1 MAGFDFNAI
10 KASIVGLFVK
20 EIPIGIDITN
30 DTIVMVE
37 IKKIKDILQLE
48 KLAIGA
54 TPPDTF
60 RDGEVVNAEALAD
73 AVAELWATNGFKAK
87 KAITAVSGQSAITRP
102 VRFPVMPD
110 EELKEVITF
119 EAERHIPF
127 SLDEVYIDFQK
138 LGEVQEE
145 GQTRLDVLLVA
156 AQKQLVNSYVSM
168 AKLANLE
175 IVVVDIASFAVARA
189 LQGAEHGLADDDQAI
204 ASILIRS
211 DTTDINVLKNGIPR
225 FSRSVPLGTNSLVDV
240 IANSLYMTPKEA
252 GTLLDEMVLSIPGHE
267 EQIPQRIEDAA
278 EIIKPVLHE
287 LYDEIQRSVNFFQA
301 QGTDTVARVVLS
313 GRGAKIRNLDKFL
326 NSRLGI
332 DVEIGDPLSRLK
344 FDEAQFPPD
353 FLRVNAPL
361 LTTGIGLALR
371 GVEGD

>member
-1 MAGFDFNAI
+1 MD
-10 KASIVGLFVK
+10 SLVGLFKK

-37 IKKIKDILQLE
+37 IKRNKDVLE
-48 KLAIGA
+48 LVRLAVGS
-54 TPPDTF
+54 TPPDTL
-60 RDGEVVNAEALAD
+60 RDGEVVNKDALAD
-73 AVAELWATNGFKAK
+73 AVQELWTTNGFKAK
-87 KAITAVSGQSAITRP
+87 KLITAVSGQSAITRP
-102 VRFPVMPD
+102 VRFPVMPL
-110 EELKEVITF
+110 EELKEVIQF

-127 SLDEVYIDFQK
+127 SLDEVNIDFQV

-145 GQTRLDVLLVA
+145 GQNRLDVLLVA
-156 AQKQLVNSYVSM
+156 AQKQLINSYVNM
-168 AKLANLE
+168 AQTAGLE
-175 IVVVDIASFAVARA
+175 VVVVDIASFAVARA
-189 LQGAEHGLADDDQAI
+189 LQGAEYGLADDDQAV

-225 FSRSVPLGTNSLVDV
+225 FSRSVPLGTNSLVD
-240 IANSLYMTPKEA
+240 IMANSLYMTAKEA
-252 GTLLDEMVLSIPGHE
+252 SALLDEMVLSIPGYE

-287 LYDEIQRSVNFFQA
+287 LYDEVQRSVNFFQA

-332 DVEIGDPLSRLK
+332 DVEVGNPLSRLK